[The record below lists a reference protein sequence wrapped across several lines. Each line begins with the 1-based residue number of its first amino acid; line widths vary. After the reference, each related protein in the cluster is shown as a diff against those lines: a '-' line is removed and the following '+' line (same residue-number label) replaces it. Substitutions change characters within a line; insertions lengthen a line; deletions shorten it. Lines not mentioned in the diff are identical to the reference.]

1 MDKKTTIHPAE
12 QYAEDVRSGKI
23 IACHWVKKAVE
34 RYYNDL
40 DQALDKGWVFSRQH
54 AERAINFIE
63 KLRHVKGKWAGQY
76 LKLEPWQHFI
86 IWNIFGWLMA
96 GTMTR
101 RFTEAYVELARKN
114 GKSTLAAG
122 IALYLEFADKE
133 IGAEVYSVATTRDQ
147 AKICFKYAQDMVRYS
162 DLRNHAV
169 VTRDAIAYEP
179 LGCTYKPL
187 SSDARNLDGC
197 HSHGVIV
204 DEYHAHRTDEVYDV
218 MQTSMGARQQPLM
231 LIITTAGLNTSV
243 PCYAYRKTITQVLDG
258 SLQADRNF
266 AIIYTLD
273 DLEEVDDPT
282 KWIKANPCYGVSLSE
297 EWLADQYDKMKRE
310 PSKIA
315 NIMTK
320 SFNVWMDA
328 PTVWIP
334 DRVWAEIE
342 SIVPEEDLL
351 GKPCVGAID
360 LAAIN
365 DYCAFVQLF
374 NEQGR
379 YQFKWRFYIPEDKY
393 TQRYNLQRENANIE
407 EWVRKG
413 YIVVTPGNVTD
424 YEYIINDILYATSTY
439 QVTSIAYD
447 PWNATSIVP
456 KLVEIG
462 ANMQPFTQTI
472 SNYAG
477 PTKEFER
484 IVGLGIV
491 DHYDNP
497 VARWML
503 SNVVIREDV
512 NGNKRPDKA
521 KSSEKIDGIVAA
533 IMALGQMM
541 SDANSSSSIY
551 ESRGLLGY
559 KEEETFTYND
569 NFLIYDNNDFNS
581 DAFADEY

>member
-1 MDKKTTIHPAE
+1 MAKRETKHRAE

-23 IACHWVKKAVE
+23 VACHWVRRAVE
-34 RYYNDL
+34 RYYSDL
-40 DQALDKGWVFSRQH
+40 DQALDKGWVFSRKH

-63 KLRHVKGKWAGQY
+63 HLRHVKGKWAGEY
-76 LKLEPWQHFI
+76 LKLEPWQCFI
-86 IWNIFGWLMA
+86 VWNIFGWLMA

-101 RFTEAYVELARKN
+101 RYTEAYVELARKN

-133 IGAEVYSVATTRDQ
+133 MGAEVYSVATTRDQ
-147 AKICFKYAQDMVRYS
+147 ARICFRYAQDMVRFS
-162 DLRNHAV
+162 DLKSYAV

-231 LIITTAGLNTSV
+231 LIITTAGLDTSV
-243 PCYAYRKTITQVLDG
+243 PCFAYRKTMTQVLDG
-258 SLQADRNF
+258 SVDADRNF

-273 DLEEVDDPT
+273 DIEEVDNPT
-282 KWIKANPCYGVSLSE
+282 TWIKANPCYGISLSE
-297 EWLADQYDKMKRE
+297 EWLVDQYEKMKRE

-334 DRVWAEIE
+334 DAAWSGIE
-342 SIVPEEDLL
+342 SVVPIEGLA
-351 GKPCVGAID
+351 GQKCVGALD
-360 LAAIN
+360 LAAVN
-365 DYCAFVQLF
+365 DYCSLALKF
-374 NEQGR
+374 NINGR
-379 YQFKWRFYIPEDKY
+379 HQFLWRFYIPEDKY
-393 TQRYNLQRENANIE
+393 RNRAEMQRENANIE

-413 YIVVTPGNVTD
+413 YITVTPGNVTD
-424 YEYIINDILYATSTY
+424 YDYIIRDIAELGELYDITAM
-439 QVTSIAYD
+439 AYD
-447 PWNATSIVP
+447 PWNSSSIVP
-456 KLVEIG
+456 KLVEQG
-462 ANMQPFTQTI
+462 VNMQPFTQTI
-472 SNYAG
+472 SNYAM

-512 NGNKRPDKA
+512 NGNRRPDKK

-533 IMALGQMM
+533 IMALGQSM
-541 SDANSSSSIY
+541 SDKVTEQHIY
-551 ESRGLLGY
+551 ERRGILGFDDDDDTT
-559 KEEETFTYND
+559 EGD
-569 NFLIYDNNDFNS
+569 NLCDYDY
-581 DAFADEY
+581 DEY